1 MRSDRC
7 VVFDIDDTLY
17 LERDYVRSG
26 FGVAGRWASRWLRID
41 DFAERCWNH
50 FNAGARS
57 SIFNLVLTETCGKAN
72 PELVS
77 TLIEIYRTHTP
88 AIALA
93 DDARESLAALSPF
106 ASIAVISDG
115 PLASQSQKADML
127 DLHRFAAPVILT
139 DMLGSGFRKPHPL
152 AFQCVEQSQPA
163 KIYFYV
169 ADNPLKDFTAPKQ
182 LGWTTVRIRRP
193 CGLHY
198 TTENPELLPDYEMA
212 DCSGLF
218 ELISRF

>member
-1 MRSDRC
+1 MRRDIC
-7 VVFDIDDTLY
+7 VVFDIDDTVY

-26 FGVAGRWASRWLRID
+26 FAAAGRWASRWLGID
-41 DFAERCWNH
+41 DFAERCWNR
-50 FNAGARS
+50 FTSGARG
-57 SIFNLVLTETCGKAN
+57 SIFNLVLTETYGKAN

-77 TLIEIYRTHTP
+77 ALIEIYRTHTP

-93 DDARESLAALSPF
+93 DDARESLAKLSSL

-115 PLASQSQKADML
+115 PLTSQSQKADVL
-127 DLHRFAAPVILT
+127 DLYRFAAPVILT

-152 AFQCVEQSQPA
+152 AFQRVEQSQLA
-163 KIYFYV
+163 KIYCYV

-198 TTENPELLPDYEMA
+198 TTENPEIRPDYEMA

-218 ELISRF
+218 ELLGRF

>member
-1 MRSDRC
+1 MRRDIC

-26 FGVAGRWASRWLRID
+26 FEAAGRWVSRWLKID
-41 DFAERCWNH
+41 DFAERCWNR
-50 FNAGARS
+50 FTAGARG
-57 SIFNLVLTETCGKAN
+57 SIFNLVLTEACGRAN

-77 TLIEIYRTHTP
+77 ALIEIYRTHAP

-93 DDARESLAALSPF
+93 DDARESLAALSSL

-115 PLASQSQKADML
+115 PLASQSQKADVL
-127 DLHRFAAPVILT
+127 GLHRFAAPVILT

-152 AFQCVEQSQPA
+152 AFRRVEQSQLA

-182 LGWTTVRIRRP
+182 LGWTTVRVRRP

-198 TTENPELLPDYEMA
+198 AAENPEVLPDYEMA

-218 ELISRF
+218 QLIGRF